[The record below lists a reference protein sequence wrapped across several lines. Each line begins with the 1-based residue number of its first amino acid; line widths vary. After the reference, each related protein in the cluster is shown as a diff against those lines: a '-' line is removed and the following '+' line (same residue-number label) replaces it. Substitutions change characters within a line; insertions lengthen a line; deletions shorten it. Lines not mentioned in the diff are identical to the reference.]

1 MPLISSSIPNLINGV
16 SQQPA
21 ALRLAS
27 QCEQM
32 VNCMPSPVE
41 GLKKRPPA
49 QHVAKLFAGSAGAN
63 RPFTTIVD
71 RDGTIKFL
79 VLLLDN
85 NIKVFGLDGSVKTVT
100 TPDGTSYLA
109 TAGEPSAVFR
119 VASVADYTFIVN
131 REKTVA
137 MSGTTSPTWGTK
149 SMVFIRSAEYGTTYS
164 ITVNATTVSY
174 KTLPAGGKRLAG
186 TSTQTGTTAT
196 IKAVAHEL
204 VTGDQ
209 VDMTFSA
216 GKRVAGTYTITVVD
230 ADHFTYTAPNSVP
243 ALTGTYSQ
251 SGTAVSV
258 SINSHGF
265 TTGDQVL
272 MDITS
277 GTGVD
282 GTYEVTVSNANNF
295 TYTAGTSLTTSGNC
309 TANAVVN
316 CTVVHQANYSPSTVE
331 IAAALKAALATA
343 LGGTF
348 TVTNGAGQYVVRI
361 TKNDGTDYTLSS
373 TDTKTGL
380 ASVAVK
386 GTIDS
391 ISDLPVTAEHG
402 FIVEITGA
410 AATGADDY
418 YVKFVANAGSGFG
431 HGVWQ
436 ETVAPGI
443 TYLFDATTMPHVLIR
458 NNDGTFTFQKFTWSG
473 RVAGDAVTAKNPS
486 FVGSKIQNIN
496 LFRNRLALLADENVI
511 MSAADAYDRFW
522 PESVQTV
529 VDSDP
534 IDLSAGSRKI
544 NLLTSSLAFA
554 DVLLVFSRNGQ
565 FRLSGGNA
573 VAASLTPKTATITQV
588 TAFEMSQAV
597 DPVIVGRTMYFPVP
611 RGEYGGLREFF
622 LPDASGPVPTS
633 EEVTA
638 AVPRFLPSDL
648 SNLVATAAEEA
659 VYAVAKS
666 QPRRIY
672 LYKFLFQEDNKLQSA
687 WSYWELNAGKSVI
700 GIDLVDSDLYVVAQY
715 SDGVYLERI
724 VTHPESVDAGT
735 TVEMLVDRK
744 ATEASCS
751 VALTTPSGLDIQ
763 STITL
768 PYPINT
774 STSNMTVV
782 GRLFAGNTLMHGQV
796 VQLLSSTA
804 AGGAGGN
811 GTLTVRGDLT
821 GAEFFVG
828 ESYPML
834 YEFSTQYLKE
844 QPPGGGMAVISGP
857 KLQLRT
863 WTMLFDKTSSF
874 NIKITPRGRDTMT
887 YPYTGFEVGD
897 QEISLGE
904 LALRTSKFRVPVM
917 AQNIEAKIE
926 ITSSSPLPCRLQ
938 SAEWEGFYHTRAARL

>member
-49 QHVAKLFAGSAGAN
+49 QHVAKLFAGSAGAK

-71 RDGTIKFL
+71 RDGTIQFL

-85 NIKVFGLDGSVKTVT
+85 DIKVFGLDGSVKTVA
-100 TPDGTSYLA
+100 TPDGTSYLDI
-109 TAGEPSAVFR
+109 AGEPSAVFR

-131 REKTVA
+131 REKTAVMA
-137 MSGTTSPTWGTK
+137 ATTSPTWGTK
-149 SMVFIRSAEYGTTYS
+149 SMVFIKSADYATTYS
-164 ITVNATTVSY
+164 ITVNSTTVTY
-174 KTLPAGGKRLAG
+174 TTAAAGG
-186 TSTQTGTTAT
+186 
-196 IKAVAHEL
+196 
-204 VTGDQ
+204 
-209 VDMTFSA
+209 SA
-216 GKRVAGTYTITVVD
+216 
-230 ADHFTYTAPNSVP
+230 
-243 ALTGTYSQ
+243 
-251 SGTAVSV
+251 
-258 SINSHGF
+258 
-265 TTGDQVL
+265 
-272 MDITS
+272 
-277 GTGVD
+277 
-282 GTYEVTVSNANNF
+282 
-295 TYTAGTSLTTSGNC
+295 
-309 TANAVVN
+309 
-316 CTVVHQANYSPSTVE
+316 PSTVD
-331 IAAALKAALATA
+331 IATNLRNSLATA
-343 LGGTF
+343 LGGTW
-348 TVTNGAGQYVVRI
+348 TITASDYIVRI
-361 TKNDGTDYTLSS
+361 TKNDGTDYTFGSS
-373 TDTKTGL
+373 DTRVGT
-380 ASVAVK
+380 ATVPIK
-386 GTIDS
+386 GTVDT
-391 ISDLPVTAEHG
+391 ISDLPTKAEHG
-402 FIVEITGA
+402 FIVKILGA

-418 YVKFVANAGSGFG
+418 YVKFVTTAGSGFG

-436 ETVAPGI
+436 ETVGPAI
-443 TYLFDATTMPHVLIR
+443 QYLFDATTMPHVLVR
-458 NNDGTFTFQKFTWSG
+458 ENDGTFTFRKFTWSG
-473 RVAGDAVTAKNPS
+473 RVAGDAITAKEPS
-486 FVGSKIQNIN
+486 FIGSKIQNIN

-554 DVLLVFSRNGQ
+554 DVLLLFSRNGQ

-573 VAASLTPKTATITQV
+573 VAASLTPKTATITQI

-672 LYKFLFQEDNKLQSA
+672 LYKFLFQGDNKLQSA
-687 WSYWELNAGKSVI
+687 WGYWELNAGKSVI
-700 GIDLVDSDLYVVAQY
+700 GIDLVDSDLYVVIQY
-715 SDGVYLERI
+715 SDGVYLEKV
-724 VTHPESVDAGT
+724 VTHPETVDAGT
-735 TVEMLVDRK
+735 TAEMLVDRK
-744 ATEASCS
+744 TTEASCT
-751 VALTTPSGLDIQ
+751 VALTTPGGLDIQ

-774 STSNMTVV
+774 STSNMAVV
-782 GRLFAGNTLMHGQV
+782 GRSFAGNSLMHGQV

-811 GTLTVRGDLT
+811 GTLTVRGNLT
-821 GAEFFVG
+821 GAKFFVG
-828 ESYPML
+828 ELYPML

-863 WTMLFDKTSSF
+863 WTMLFDKSSFF
-874 NIKITPRGRDTMT
+874 NIKITPRGRSTQT
-887 YPYTGFEVGD
+887 YPYTGFELGD
-897 QEISLGE
+897 QEVALGE

-926 ITSSSPLPCRLQ
+926 VTSSSPLPCRLQ

>member
-49 QHVAKLFAGSAGAN
+49 QHVAKLFSGSTGSS

-71 RDGTIKFL
+71 RDGSIQYL
-79 VLLLDN
+79 VLILDGD
-85 NIKVFGLDGSVKTVT
+85 IKVFGLDGSVKTVAK
-100 TPDGTSYLA
+100 PDGTSYLNI
-109 TAGEPSAVFR
+109 TGEPSAVFR

-137 MSGTTSPTWGTK
+137 MAATTSPTWGTK
-149 SMVFIRSAEYGTTYS
+149 SMVFIKSAEYATTYS
-164 ITVNATTVSY
+164 ITVNSTTVSY
-174 KTLPAGGKRLAG
+174 TTLPAGGKRIASSYTRSG
-186 TSTQTGTTAT
+186 STVTVTAT
-196 IKAVAHEL
+196 AHGL

-209 VDMTFSA
+209 VDMTIVT
-216 GKRVAGTYTITVVD
+216 GNGTSGTFTVTVTGVNT
-230 ADHFTYTAPNSVP
+230 FTYTDTSS
-243 ALTGTYSQ
+243 GTT
-251 SGTAVSV
+251 SGTA
-258 SINSHGF
+258 
-265 TTGDQVL
+265 T
-272 MDITS
+272 M
-277 GTGVD
+277 
-282 GTYEVTVSNANNF
+282 
-295 TYTAGTSLTTSGNC
+295 
-309 TANAVVN
+309 
-316 CTVVHQANYSPSTVE
+316 VHEPNYSPSTVE
-331 IAAALKAALATA
+331 IADKLHVALSAAL
-343 LGGTF
+343 
-348 TVTNGAGQYVVRI
+348 GAGWTIVNGTGHYIVRI
-361 TKNDGTDYTLSS
+361 TKNDGTDYTLST

-380 ASVAVK
+380 ATQSIK
-386 GTIDS
+386 GTVDN
-391 ISDLPVTAEHG
+391 ISDLPTTAEHG
-402 FIVEITGA
+402 FIVKIAGA

-418 YVKFVANAGSGFG
+418 YVKFVANTGSGFA
-431 HGVWQ
+431 HGIWQ
-436 ETVAPGI
+436 ETVAPAI
-443 TYLFDATTMPHVLIR
+443 QYLFDATTMPHVLVR
-458 NNDGTFTFQKFTWSG
+458 ETNGTFTFRKFTWSG
-473 RVAGDAVTAKNPS
+473 RVAGDAITAPNPS
-486 FVGSKIQNIN
+486 FVGSTIQNVN

-511 MSAADAYDRFW
+511 LSAADAYDRFW

-648 SNLVATAAEEA
+648 SNLIATAAEEA
-659 VYAVAKS
+659 VYAVSKS
-666 QPRRIY
+666 QPQRIY
-672 LYKFLFQEDNKLQSA
+672 LYKFLFQGDNKLQSA
-687 WSYWELNAGKSVI
+687 WSYWEFNGGKSVI
-700 GIDLVDSDLYVVAQY
+700 GVDLVDSDLYVVVQY

-724 VTHPESVDAGT
+724 VTHPEGVDVGT
-735 TVEMLVDRK
+735 TVEMLLDRK
-744 ATEASCS
+744 TTEASCS
-751 VALTTPSGLDIQ
+751 VALTTPSGLDVQ

-774 STSNMTVV
+774 STSNMAVV
-782 GRLFAGNTLMHGQV
+782 GRFFAGNTLQHGQV
-796 VQLLSSTA
+796 VQVLSSTA

-828 ESYPML
+828 ELYDML

-844 QPPGGGMAVISGP
+844 QPPGGGMAVIAGP

-863 WTMLFDKTSSF
+863 WTMLFDRTSSF
-874 NIKITPRGRDTMT
+874 SIKVTPRGRDTMT
-887 YPYTGFEVGD
+887 YPYTGFEIGD

-926 ITSSSPLPCRLQ
+926 VVSSSPLPCRLQ
-938 SAEWEGFYHTRAARL
+938 SAEWEGYYHTRAARL

>member
-1 MPLISSSIPNLINGV
+1 MPLISSSIPNLINGI
-16 SQQPA
+16 SQQPS

-41 GLKKRPPA
+41 GLKKRPPS
-49 QHVAKLFAGSAGAN
+49 QHIAKLFSGSAGAGC
-63 RPFTTIVD
+63 PFTTIVD
-71 RDGTIKFL
+71 RDGTIQFL
-79 VLLLDN
+79 VLILDN
-85 NIKVFGLDGSVKTVT
+85 DIKVFGLDGSTKTVAK
-100 TPDGTSYLA
+100 PDGTSYLNI
-109 TAGEPSAVFR
+109 TGEPSAVFR
-119 VASVADYTFIVN
+119 VASVADYTFIVS

-137 MSGTTSPTWGTK
+137 MAATTSPSWGTK
-149 SMVFIRSAEYGTTYS
+149 SMVFIKSADYATTYS
-164 ITVNATTVSY
+164 ITVNATTVTY
-174 KTLPAGGKRLAG
+174 ATAAAGG
-186 TSTQTGTTAT
+186 
-196 IKAVAHEL
+196 AV
-204 VTGDQ
+204 
-209 VDMTFSA
+209 
-216 GKRVAGTYTITVVD
+216 
-230 ADHFTYTAPNSVP
+230 
-243 ALTGTYSQ
+243 
-251 SGTAVSV
+251 
-258 SINSHGF
+258 
-265 TTGDQVL
+265 
-272 MDITS
+272 
-277 GTGVD
+277 
-282 GTYEVTVSNANNF
+282 
-295 TYTAGTSLTTSGNC
+295 
-309 TANAVVN
+309 
-316 CTVVHQANYSPSTVE
+316 PSTVD
-331 IAAALKAALATA
+331 IALNLRNSLATA
-343 LGGTF
+343 LG
-348 TVTNGAGQYVVRI
+348 AGWAITASDYIVRI
-361 TKNDGTDYTLSS
+361 VKDDGTDYTLGSS
-373 TDTKTGL
+373 DTRTGT
-380 ASVAVK
+380 ATVPIK
-386 GTIDS
+386 GTVDT
-391 ISDLPVTAEHG
+391 ISDLPTKAEHG
-402 FIVEITGA
+402 FIVKILGA

-418 YVKFVANAGSGFG
+418 YVKFVTTAGSGFG

-443 TYLFDATTMPHVLIR
+443 QYLFDATTMPHVLVR
-458 NNDGTFTFQKFTWSG
+458 ETDGTFTFRKFTWSG
-473 RVAGDAVTAKNPS
+473 RVAGDAITAKEPS
-486 FVGSKIQNIN
+486 FIGSKIQNIN

-554 DVLLVFSRNGQ
+554 DVLLLFSRNGQ

-573 VAASLTPKTATITQV
+573 VAASLTPKTATITQI

-672 LYKFLFQEDNKLQSA
+672 LYKFLFQGDNKLQSA
-687 WSYWELNAGKSVI
+687 WGYWELNAGKSVI
-700 GIDLVDSDLYVVAQY
+700 GIDLVDSDLYVVLQY
-715 SDGVYLERI
+715 SDGVYLEQI

-744 ATEASCS
+744 TTEASCT
-751 VALTTPSGLDIQ
+751 VALTTPSGLDVQ

-774 STSNMTVV
+774 STSNMAVV
-782 GRLFAGNTLMHGQV
+782 GRFFAGNSLMHGQV
-796 VQLLSSTA
+796 VQILSSTA
-804 AGGAGGN
+804 AGGTGGN

-828 ESYPML
+828 ELYSML

-863 WTMLFDKTSSF
+863 WTMLFDKSSFF
-874 NIKITPRGRDTMT
+874 NIKITPRGRDTQT
-887 YPYTGFEVGD
+887 YPYSGFELGD
-897 QEISLGE
+897 QEVSLGE

-926 ITSSSPLPCRLQ
+926 VTSSSPLPCRLQ

>member
-49 QHVAKLFAGSAGAN
+49 QHVAKLFAGSAGAK

-71 RDGTIKFL
+71 RDGTIQFL

-85 NIKVFGLDGSVKTVT
+85 DIKVFGLDGSVKTVAK
-100 TPDGTSYLA
+100 PDGTSYLDI
-109 TAGEPSAVFR
+109 AGEPSAVFR

-131 REKTVA
+131 REKTAVMA
-137 MSGTTSPTWGTK
+137 ATTSPTWGTK
-149 SMVFIRSAEYGTTYS
+149 SMVFIKSADYATTYS
-164 ITVNATTVSY
+164 ITVNATTVTY
-174 KTLPAGGKRLAG
+174 
-186 TSTQTGTTAT
+186 TTAT
-196 IKAVAHEL
+196 A
-204 VTGDQ
+204 GG
-209 VDMTFSA
+209 SA
-216 GKRVAGTYTITVVD
+216 
-230 ADHFTYTAPNSVP
+230 
-243 ALTGTYSQ
+243 
-251 SGTAVSV
+251 
-258 SINSHGF
+258 
-265 TTGDQVL
+265 
-272 MDITS
+272 
-277 GTGVD
+277 
-282 GTYEVTVSNANNF
+282 
-295 TYTAGTSLTTSGNC
+295 
-309 TANAVVN
+309 
-316 CTVVHQANYSPSTVE
+316 PSTVD
-331 IAAALKAALATA
+331 IATNLRNSLATA
-343 LGGTF
+343 LG
-348 TVTNGAGQYVVRI
+348 AGWTITASDYIVRI
-361 TKNDGTDYTLSS
+361 VKDDGTDYTLGSS
-373 TDTKTGL
+373 DTRIGT
-380 ASVAVK
+380 ATVPIK
-386 GTIDS
+386 GTVDT
-391 ISDLPVTAEHG
+391 ISDLPTKAEHG
-402 FIVEITGA
+402 FIVKILGA

-418 YVKFVANAGSGFG
+418 YVKFVTTVGSGFG

-443 TYLFDATTMPHVLIR
+443 QYLFDATTMPHVLVR
-458 NNDGTFTFQKFTWSG
+458 ETDGTFTFRKFTWSG
-473 RVAGDAVTAKNPS
+473 RVAGDAITAKEPS
-486 FVGSKIQNIN
+486 FIGSKIQNIN

-554 DVLLVFSRNGQ
+554 DVLLLFSRNGQ

-573 VAASLTPKTATITQV
+573 VAASLTPKTATITQI

-672 LYKFLFQEDNKLQSA
+672 LYKFLFQGDNKLQSA
-687 WSYWELNAGKSVI
+687 WGYWELNAGKSVI

-715 SDGVYLERI
+715 SDGVYLEQI

-744 ATEASCS
+744 TTEASCT
-751 VALTTPSGLDIQ
+751 VALTTPSGLDVQ

-774 STSNMTVV
+774 STSNMAVV
-782 GRLFAGNTLMHGQV
+782 GRLFAGNSLMHGQV
-796 VQLLSSTA
+796 VQILSSTA
-804 AGGAGGN
+804 AGGTGGN

-828 ESYPML
+828 ELYSML

-863 WTMLFDKTSSF
+863 WTMLFDKSSFF
-874 NIKITPRGRDTMT
+874 NIKITPRGRDTQT
-887 YPYTGFEVGD
+887 YPYSGFELGD
-897 QEISLGE
+897 QEVSLGE

-926 ITSSSPLPCRLQ
+926 VTSSSPLPCRLQ

>member
-49 QHVAKLFAGSAGAN
+49 QHVAKLFAGSAGAS

-71 RDGTIKFL
+71 RDGAIQFL

-85 NIKVFGLDGSVKTVT
+85 DIKVFGLDGSVKTVT
-100 TPDGTSYLA
+100 TPDGTSYLNI
-109 TAGEPSAVFR
+109 TGEPSSVFR

-137 MSGTTSPTWGTK
+137 MSATTSPTWGTK
-149 SMVFIRSAEYGTTYS
+149 SMVFIKSADYATTYS
-164 ITVNATTVSY
+164 ITVNATTVTY
-174 KTLPAGGKRLAG
+174 
-186 TSTQTGTTAT
+186 TTA
-196 IKAVAHEL
+196 
-204 VTGDQ
+204 
-209 VDMTFSA
+209 SA
-216 GKRVAGTYTITVVD
+216 GS
-230 ADHFTYTAPNSVP
+230 SV
-243 ALTGTYSQ
+243 
-251 SGTAVSV
+251 
-258 SINSHGF
+258 
-265 TTGDQVL
+265 
-272 MDITS
+272 
-277 GTGVD
+277 
-282 GTYEVTVSNANNF
+282 
-295 TYTAGTSLTTSGNC
+295 
-309 TANAVVN
+309 
-316 CTVVHQANYSPSTVE
+316 PSTVD
-331 IAAALKAALATA
+331 IALNLRNSLATA
-343 LGGTF
+343 LGGTWTITASEF
-348 TVTNGAGQYVVRI
+348 IVRI

-373 TDTKTGL
+373 SDTRIGTATVPIKG
-380 ASVAVK
+380 SVD
-386 GTIDS
+386 T
-391 ISDLPVTAEHG
+391 ISDLPTKAEHG
-402 FIVEITGA
+402 FIVKIIGA

-418 YVKFVANAGSGFG
+418 YVKFVTTAGSGFG

-443 TYLFDATTMPHVLIR
+443 QYLFDAATMPHVLIR
-458 NNDGTFTFQKFTWSG
+458 NNDGTFAFQKFTWSG
-473 RVAGDAVTAKNPS
+473 RVAGDNITAKEPS
-486 FVGSKIQNIN
+486 FVGSTIQNVN
-496 LFRNRLALLADENVI
+496 LFRNRLALLADESVI

-573 VAASLTPKTATITQV
+573 VVASLTPKTATITQI

-672 LYKFLFQEDNKLQSA
+672 LYKFLFQGDNKLQSA

-744 ATEASCS
+744 TTEASCS
-751 VALTTPSGLDIQ
+751 VALTTPSGLDVQ

-774 STSNMTVV
+774 TTSNMAVV

-828 ESYPML
+828 ELYPML

-863 WTMLFDKTSSF
+863 WTMLFDETSSF

-887 YPYTGFEVGD
+887 YPYTGFEIGD

-904 LALRTSKFRVPVM
+904 LALRTFKFRVPVM

-926 ITSSSPLPCRLQ
+926 VTSFSPLPCRLQ

>member
-49 QHVAKLFAGSAGAN
+49 QHVAKLFSGSTGSS

-71 RDGTIKFL
+71 RDGSIQYL
-79 VLLLDN
+79 VLILDGD
-85 NIKVFGLDGSVKTVT
+85 IKVFGLDGSVKTVAK
-100 TPDGTSYLA
+100 PDGTSYLNI
-109 TAGEPSAVFR
+109 TGEPSAVFR

-137 MSGTTSPTWGTK
+137 MAATTSPTWGTK
-149 SMVFIRSAEYGTTYS
+149 SMVFIKSAEYATTYS
-164 ITVNATTVSY
+164 ITVNSTTVSY
-174 KTLPAGGKRLAG
+174 TTLPAGGKRIASSYTRSG
-186 TSTQTGTTAT
+186 STVTVTAT
-196 IKAVAHEL
+196 AHGL

-209 VDMTFSA
+209 VDMTIVT
-216 GKRVAGTYTITVVD
+216 GNGTSGTFTVTVTGVNT
-230 ADHFTYTAPNSVP
+230 FTYTDTSS
-243 ALTGTYSQ
+243 GTT
-251 SGTAVSV
+251 SGTA
-258 SINSHGF
+258 
-265 TTGDQVL
+265 T
-272 MDITS
+272 M
-277 GTGVD
+277 
-282 GTYEVTVSNANNF
+282 
-295 TYTAGTSLTTSGNC
+295 
-309 TANAVVN
+309 
-316 CTVVHQANYSPSTVE
+316 VHEPNYSPSTVE
-331 IAAALKAALATA
+331 IADKLHVALSAAL
-343 LGGTF
+343 
-348 TVTNGAGQYVVRI
+348 GAGWTIVNGTGHYIVRI
-361 TKNDGTDYTLSS
+361 TKNDGTDYTLST

-380 ASVAVK
+380 ATQSIK
-386 GTIDS
+386 GTVDN
-391 ISDLPVTAEHG
+391 ISDLPTTAEHG
-402 FIVEITGA
+402 FIVKIAGA

-418 YVKFVANAGSGFG
+418 YVKFVANTGSGFA
-431 HGVWQ
+431 HGIWQ
-436 ETVAPGI
+436 ETVAPAI
-443 TYLFDATTMPHVLIR
+443 QYLFDATTMPHVLVR
-458 NNDGTFTFQKFTWSG
+458 ETNGTFTFRKFTWSG
-473 RVAGDAVTAKNPS
+473 RVAGDAITAPNPS
-486 FVGSKIQNIN
+486 FVGSTIQNVN

-511 MSAADAYDRFW
+511 LSAADAYDRFW

-648 SNLVATAAEEA
+648 SNLIATAAEEA
-659 VYAVAKS
+659 VYAVSKS
-666 QPRRIY
+666 QPQRIY
-672 LYKFLFQEDNKLQSA
+672 LYKFLFQGDNKLQSA
-687 WSYWELNAGKSVI
+687 WSYWEFNGGKSVI
-700 GIDLVDSDLYVVAQY
+700 GVDLVDSDLYVVVQY

-724 VTHPESVDAGT
+724 VTHPEGVDVGT
-735 TVEMLVDRK
+735 TVEMLLDRK
-744 ATEASCS
+744 TTEASCS
-751 VALTTPSGLDIQ
+751 VALTTPSGLDVQ

-774 STSNMTVV
+774 STSNMAVV
-782 GRLFAGNTLMHGQV
+782 GRFFAGNTLQHGQV
-796 VQLLSSTA
+796 VQVLSSTA

-828 ESYPML
+828 ELYDML

-844 QPPGGGMAVISGP
+844 QPPGGGMAVIAGP

-863 WTMLFDKTSSF
+863 WTMLFDKSSSF
-874 NIKITPRGRDTMT
+874 SIKVTPRGRDTQT
-887 YPYTGFEVGD
+887 YPYTGFEIGD
-897 QEISLGE
+897 QEVSLGE

-938 SAEWEGFYHTRAARL
+938 SAEWEGWYHTRAARL